1 MQDRGNILNQRDVE
15 TNGLECTDCGFASRA
30 GTLDIDF
37 NRLHAM
43 VNGNLPAFHV
53 MDGGIITVN
62 TETAEGLG
70 ADYSAFKTMAGEVV
84 EVTTTED

>member
-1 MQDRGNILNQRDVE
+1 
-15 TNGLECTDCGFASRA
+15 
-30 GTLDIDF
+30 
-37 NRLHAM
+37 
-43 VNGNLPAFHV
+43 

-70 ADYSAFKTMAGEVV
+70 ADCSVFKTMAGEVV

>member
-1 MQDRGNILNQRDVE
+1 MVVD
-15 TNGLECTDCGFASRA
+15 
-30 GTLDIDF
+30 
-37 NRLHAM
+37 AM